1 MNIPQSRDNLAV
13 VSSQRSL
20 TPTRMAPFFMN
31 YNAQKSIGP
40 YLLATRH
47 TSGGG
52 ASPSS
57 IATRSLTFSSS

>member
-40 YLLATRH
+40 YLNWLLVTPAAAARRRP
-47 TSGGG
+47 
-52 ASPSS
+52 PSRR
-57 IATRSLTFSSS
+57 AP